1 MFTLK
6 KKEKNNNLDFKG
18 KIYFDYIIK
27 LFFLFIINE
36 FYFITITT
44 KWGINIFL
52 KVDGHLYSFI
62 IYVLLGLSLW
72 FVSNSQR
79 LSLIV
84 LNSTYFIIGMISVL
98 KLNYIGIPFL
108 LSDVSFVNSVDSILE
123 LITIKEM
130 QILLKSM
137 LKILILELMKILK
150 MLIT

>member
-6 KKEKNNNLDFKG
+6 QKEKNNNLDFKG

-62 IYVLLGLSLW
+62 IYVLLGFYLC
-72 FVSNSQR
+72 VEYIR
-79 LSLIV
+79 LNALHILTKHFWLQV
-84 LNSTYFIIGMISVL
+84 LHKHT
-98 KLNYIGIPFL
+98 
-108 LSDVSFVNSVDSILE
+108 
-123 LITIKEM
+123 
-130 QILLKSM
+130 
-137 LKILILELMKILK
+137 
-150 MLIT
+150 